1 MDALTWRV
9 TIWQRR
15 ILCWLWVCGGCAVAV
30 GRTINKLATFAASN
44 STICVVRQPFCCVD
58 VVTIAIITA
67 IAVAV
72 AGVARPDV
80 DDDVGS
86 VASLKRIRI
95 VAEWWDH
102 DTNTCKRAGRIIC
115 CADGMHN
122 LRIVLPGIY
131 PARIRKFSYVKV
143 PLPVIAKDRPPPP
156 TRRLG
161 RCQPLSSL
169 ILPLPGTLPRQL
181 ALQRQTSSLHQPT
194 QHRRYMR
201 QR

>member
-1 MDALTWRV
+1 MENGKSKRRQRCEGRTDGRKEGRKGGRRYLRYMDALTWRV
-9 TIWQRR
+9 TIWQRS

-44 STICVVRQPFCCVD
+44 STICVVRHPFCCCVD

-102 DTNTCKRAGRIIC
+102 DTDTCKRAGRIIC

-156 TRRLG
+156 RGDWAAVSPCRR
-161 RCQPLSSL
+161 
-169 ILPLPGTLPRQL
+169 
-181 ALQRQTSSLHQPT
+181 
-194 QHRRYMR
+194 
-201 QR
+201 